1 MKYFETKFL
10 EEARE
15 FILKLDAKISEKI
28 LYHIDLAEK
37 KQDPRLFKK
46 LSDDIWEFRIRY
58 TIVQI
63 RLLEFWDKTNNK
75 KTLVIAT
82 HGLIKKIDKVAG
94 SEIEKANKIRMK
106 YFENKIY

>member
-15 FILKLDAKISEKI
+15 FILKLDKKISEKI
-28 LYHIDLAEK
+28 LYNIDLAEK

-46 LSDDIWEFRIRY
+46 LNDNIWEFRIRY
-58 TIVQI
+58 ARIQI
-63 RLLEFWDKTNNK
+63 RLLAFWDKRNNK
-75 KTLVIAT
+75 QTLVIAT
-82 HGLIKKIDKVAG
+82 HGFIKKVDRVAE

-106 YFENKIY
+106 YFENKID